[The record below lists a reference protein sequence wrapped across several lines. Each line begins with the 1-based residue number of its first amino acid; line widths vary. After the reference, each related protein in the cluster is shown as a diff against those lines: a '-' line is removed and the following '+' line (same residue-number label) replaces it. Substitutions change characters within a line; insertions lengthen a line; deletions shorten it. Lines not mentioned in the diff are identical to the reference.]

1 MKEINNINYTHL
13 VIKGLSCWFSKWHV
27 YGGAYKASITDLLNH
42 NGFNTISVE
51 VEHDNIK
58 AGLAYIYQI

>member
-13 VIKGLSCWFSKWHV
+13 VIKGGSLIGLTNDIV
-27 YGGAYKASITDLLNH
+27 YDGAYKASITDLLNH

-58 AGLAYIYQI
+58 AGLAYIY